1 MPDTTPTLCPRCGRN
16 DGHHGLVHVN
26 DSSGGRANLPC
37 PNTPAPQ
44 PPAQPPAQPPPV
56 GLPTVD
62 EAVEAVIQS
71 MRDGGWTYHT
81 AARAV
86 LDLIAARVP
95 VWQPVEPGTVIKA
108 GTRRTGR
115 DARSGGITPETIAEL
130 WRRHAA
136 LTPFALRFLSG
147 GPGGE
152 PFIALACED
161 GTPLPEPAFDAVLL
175 FAELAA
181 AELPALLD
189 AAAERDALAESV
201 RAYGRTIDRWGLL
214 IIAATHSEDITTPDG
229 DCDWEVIESRLAE
242 VPALLAERDA
252 LAAKV
257 ERVRALHA
265 SSGTAESQGY
275 DAEGEYGL
283 IAPYCTGCEA
293 SDEYATAWPCPTI
306 RALDTTP
313 DTGGES

>member
-1 MPDTTPTLCPRCGRN
+1 M
-16 DGHHGLVHVN
+16 
-26 DSSGGRANLPC
+26 S
-37 PNTPAPQ
+37 
-44 PPAQPPAQPPPV
+44 
-56 GLPTVD
+56 
-62 EAVEAVIQS
+62 
-71 MRDGGWTYHT
+71 
-81 AARAV
+81 
-86 LDLIAARVP
+86 DL
-95 VWQPVEPGTVIKA
+95 
-108 GTRRTGR
+108 
-115 DARSGGITPETIAEL
+115 TPETLEFDPGRISIMSGWLVYDVGYHTCGGYGPESGYAHEPGCGAEPICKVADIPDL
-130 WRRHAA
+130 
-136 LTPFALRFLSG
+136 
-147 GPGGE
+147 
-152 PFIALACED
+152 LA
-161 GTPLPEPAFDAVLL
+161 
-175 FAELAA
+175 
-181 AELPALLD
+181 

-229 DCDWEVIESRLAE
+229 DGDWEVIESRLAE

-275 DAEGEYGL
+275 TEGEYGL